1 MRAFT
6 VFLGSLFFPLWLFA
20 QEAPSPE
27 DVVSFEI
34 PWCLA
39 KVPERSDFNGVWLR
53 ADGTYRL
60 EIKDAEIEDAT
71 VVKYFNPG
79 VINVESAV
87 MSGED
92 GAPSLTVILRDE
104 GYPGSTYQLSYFSQ
118 RGVLIGTYTRP
129 GSAPQETM
137 FLKKKAG

>member
-1 MRAFT
+1 MRAFK
-6 VFLGSLFFPLWLFA
+6 VFLLTLFCPLLIFA
-20 QEAPSPE
+20 QEGQLPE
-27 DVVSFEI
+27 DVIEIEI

-87 MSGED
+87 MRGEE
-92 GAPSLTVILRDE
+92 GEPSLTVVLRDE